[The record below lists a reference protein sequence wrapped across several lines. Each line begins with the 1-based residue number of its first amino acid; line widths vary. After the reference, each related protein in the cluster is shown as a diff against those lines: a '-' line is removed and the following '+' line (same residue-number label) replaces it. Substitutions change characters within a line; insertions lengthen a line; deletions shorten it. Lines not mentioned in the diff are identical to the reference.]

1 VLKISIIL
9 SFLAFSC
16 VVQAQEKLPF
26 LDQKV
31 TYRLEGQTIADVL
44 KALESS
50 HQGLVFVYSSSTFD
64 SQRKVTGGFRH
75 VTLRAL
81 LTEVFKEE
89 QVDFQEKGSKII
101 IRPRKTDH
109 KPKGRATPKSDPGT
123 EEERVKRK
131 LVVRPTQT
139 RSVDAKVEDQKKIKQ
154 GPETGVTREEIQTVS
169 NESTSLVSSLDTNI
183 QIVENNKYLSFDRKS
198 ISFPVLNFPE
208 AAIDSSYLESKEYKR
223 TLAKEQKA
231 LKRLQRQEER
241 QNEEKKF
248 RGYATSYTG
257 LTQVGGKSGIQMG
270 GSLVWLKNRRWG
282 FGLSGYAV
290 QRAVENDQV
299 LSNDYRLAGGY
310 GGFFVEYTPR
320 PSDKI
325 HLSFPILIGGGGLA
339 YMQQVDRDL
348 NLGNAIIEDAQ
359 AFAVIEPGVTV
370 EANLLKFLRVG
381 ASLSYRY
388 TTDTTL
394 SYQSNSDQIAGGSAL
409 NSLSFGVVVK
419 LGIF

>member
-1 VLKISIIL
+1 M
-9 SFLAFSC
+9 
-16 VVQAQEKLPF
+16 QAQENQPF

-31 TYRLEGQTIADVL
+31 TYRLEGQTIVDVL
-44 KALESS
+44 KTLESN
-50 HQGLVFVYSSSTFD
+50 HEGLVFVYSSSAFD
-64 SQRKVTGGFRH
+64 LQQKVSGGFRH
-75 VTLRAL
+75 VTLRVL
-81 LTEVFKEE
+81 LKEIFKGVK
-89 QVDFQEKGSKII
+89 VDFQEKGSKVI
-101 IRPRKTDH
+101 IRPKKRD
-109 KPKGRATPKSDPGT
+109 KPKGQTAAKEGS
-123 EEERVKRK
+123 EVKKVELRSK
-131 LVVRPTQT
+131 PRVRPVQEKK
-139 RSVDAKVEDQKKIKQ
+139 VDTTTIRGSKEVEQQSKVLVAQ
-154 GPETGVTREEIQTVS
+154 EEIQTAS
-169 NESTSLVSSLDTNI
+169 NESTTLVSSLDTNI
-183 QIVENNKYLSFDRKS
+183 HVIRNEKYLSFEKRTFS
-198 ISFPVLNFPE
+198 SPRLNFPE
-208 AAIDSSYLESKEYKR
+208 TAIDSSYLESKKRKR

-248 RGYATSYTG
+248 RAYATSYTG

-325 HLSFPILIGGGGLA
+325 HLSFPILIGGGGVA
-339 YMQQVDRDL
+339 YMQQVDRGL
-348 NLGNAIIEDAQ
+348 NLGNALIEDSQ
-359 AFAVIEPGVTV
+359 AFAVIEPGVAV
-370 EANLLKFLRVG
+370 EANLLKFIRVG

-394 SYQSNSDQIAGGSAL
+394 NYQSNSDQIAAGSAL

>member
-1 VLKISIIL
+1 MLKIRIIL

-44 KALESS
+44 KNLESS
-50 HQGLVFVYSSSTFD
+50 HEGLVFVYSSSTFD
-64 SQRKVTGGFRH
+64 RQRKVSGGFRH
-75 VTLRAL
+75 VTLKAL

-101 IRPRKTDH
+101 IRQKKIEY
-109 KPKGRATPKSDPGT
+109 KPKGQAKPKSNPGT
-123 EEERVKRK
+123 EEVRVKRK

-139 RSVDAKVEDQKKIKQ
+139 RNVDARVEDQKEVKPE
-154 GPETGVTREEIQTVS
+154 PETLVTREEIQTVS
-169 NESTSLVSSLDTNI
+169 NESTTLVSSLDTNI
-183 QIVENNKYLSFDRKS
+183 QIVENNKYLSFEKKGLVIPSLD
-198 ISFPVLNFPE
+198 FPKTE
-208 AAIDSSYLESKEYKR
+208 TDSSYLKSKAYKR
-223 TLAKEQKA
+223 SLSKEQKA
-231 LKRLQRQEER
+231 LKRLERQAER

-248 RGYATSYTG
+248 RAYVTSYTG
-257 LTQVGGKSGIQMG
+257 ITQVGGKSGIQMG

-290 QRAVENDQV
+290 QRAVENDQA
-299 LSNDYRLAGGY
+299 LSGDYRLASGY
-310 GGFFVEYTPR
+310 GGLFVEFTPR

-348 NLGNAIIEDAQ
+348 NLGDALIEDSQ
-359 AFAVIEPGVTV
+359 AFAVLEPGIVL
-370 EANLLKFLRVG
+370 EANLIKFIRVG
-381 ASLSYRY
+381 MSLSYRY

-394 SYQSNSDQIAGGSAL
+394 NYRSNSDQIAGGSAL

>member
-1 VLKISIIL
+1 MLKISIIL

-81 LTEVFKEE
+81 LTEVFKKE

-101 IRPRKTDH
+101 IRPRKTNH

-123 EEERVKRK
+123 EDERVRRK
-131 LVVRPTQT
+131 LFIRPTQT
-139 RSVDAKVEDQKKIKQ
+139 RSVDARVEEKKKIEQ
-154 GPETGVTREEIQTVS
+154 GPKTGVIREEIQTVS

-183 QIVENNKYLSFDRKS
+183 QIVENNRYLSFNRKS
-198 ISFPVLNFPE
+198 ISFPALNFPE
-208 AAIDSSYLESKEYKR
+208 TAIDSSYLDSKAYKR

-231 LKRLQRQEER
+231 LRRERRQEER
-241 QNEEKKF
+241 KNEEKKF
-248 RGYATSYTG
+248 RAYATSYTG

-282 FGLSGYAV
+282 FGLSGYAA
-290 QRAVENDQV
+290 QRAVENDLA
-299 LSNDYRLAGGY
+299 LSGEYRLASGY
-310 GGFFVEYTPR
+310 GGLFVEYTPR
-320 PSDKI
+320 PSDRI
-325 HLSFPILIGGGGLA
+325 HLSFPLLVGGGGVV
-339 YMQQVDRDL
+339 YIQQVDRDL
-348 NLGNAIIEDAQ
+348 NLGEALIEDSK

-394 SYQSNSDQIAGGSAL
+394 SYQSSSDQIAGGNAL

-419 LGIF
+419 VGIF